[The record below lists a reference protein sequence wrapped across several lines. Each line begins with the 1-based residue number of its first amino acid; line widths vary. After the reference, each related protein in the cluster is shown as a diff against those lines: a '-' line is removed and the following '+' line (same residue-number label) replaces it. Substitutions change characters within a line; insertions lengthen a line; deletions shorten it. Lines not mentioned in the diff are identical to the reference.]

1 MSVVFF
7 FSLFGPASLEMAF
20 SLNAVLFQELHE
32 GKISPTL
39 YILPS
44 SACSGFMD
52 DCCVPDTQT
61 LCISGPSGLMVTLQ
75 VETIDTTALS
85 HLLTCVC
92 GTPVHFVA
100 VYMVLLSTY
109 MTHPL
114 DGETLPP

>member
-1 MSVVFF
+1 
-7 FSLFGPASLEMAF
+7 MAF

-52 DCCVPDTQT
+52 DCCVPDAQT

-92 GTPVHFVA
+92 GTPVHLVA